1 MTDLKGFIAL
11 YNSEKG
17 FGFIC
22 QESGNRIFFHVS
34 DCLINEDQIQ
44 FGRNVNY
51 ETQEYMKGDQKMKKA
66 VNIKLPEADQE

>member
-1 MTDLKGFIAL
+1 M
-11 YNSEKG
+11 
-17 FGFIC
+17 
-22 QESGNRIFFHVS
+22 S

-51 ETQEYMKGDQKMKKA
+51 ETQEYMKGDQKLKKA